1 MSVPNSAMRPDEVV
15 AGPSG
20 SVSDLSSRSPARVRR
35 SMAREPSPRAPE
47 RPTLHPLTA
56 LLRAPSLSRSPSQE
70 SLVRPYSWKLDKVKQ
85 PDTKSLEEATA
96 LANLQANPSPYFRIP
111 KRKFEADTKAT
122 AVRFLLPGLP
132 EPPTSSIPVIF
143 LSTPSGHEERPRRQP
158 LFHDFF
164 RERQYRCMVRLKRQR
179 LEKRLDQGSGTEATR
194 LARGAAAD
202 SVQPYGQAGAAK
214 ECVELGWEVEG
225 VEKSLMGRLPVGRPA
240 RWLCECLEVAS
251 IGSTTWEALCPQRW
265 HLELIMPARGT
276 V

>member
-20 SVSDLSSRSPARVRR
+20 SVSDSSSRSPARVRR
-35 SMAREPSPRAPE
+35 SMAREPFARAPE

-70 SLVRPYSWKLDKVKQ
+70 SLVRPYSWKLDKVKI

-132 EPPTSSIPVIF
+132 EPPYSGIPDIF

-158 LFHDFF
+158 LFHDSF

-179 LEKRLDQGSGTEATR
+179 LEKRLGIKD
-194 LARGAAAD
+194 
-202 SVQPYGQAGAAK
+202 
-214 ECVELGWEVEG
+214 
-225 VEKSLMGRLPVGRPA
+225 PA
-240 RWLCECLEVAS
+240 RKRRDSLE
-251 IGSTTWEALCPQRW
+251 GLPQIRCS
-265 HLELIMPARGT
+265 RT
-276 V
+276 VKPERRRSV

>member
-20 SVSDLSSRSPARVRR
+20 SVSDSSSRSPARVRR
-35 SMAREPSPRAPE
+35 SMAREPFPRAPE

-132 EPPTSSIPVIF
+132 EPPNSGIPEIF

-158 LFHDFF
+158 LFHDSF
-164 RERQYRCMVRLKRQR
+164 RERQYRCMVRLKRQ
-179 LEKRLDQGSGTEATR
+179 
-194 LARGAAAD
+194 
-202 SVQPYGQAGAAK
+202 
-214 ECVELGWEVEG
+214 
-225 VEKSLMGRLPVGRPA
+225 
-240 RWLCECLEVAS
+240 
-251 IGSTTWEALCPQRW
+251 
-265 HLELIMPARGT
+265 
-276 V
+276 